1 MTVFTGWLFLS
12 VGCSIGFVAG
22 SLFTA
27 GVWGFDMP
35 AAERDLSSGP
45 PGQTGSLRGGGA
57 PLNKFSDSAVIEPS
71 TSLAGPRA

>member
-27 GVWGFDMP
+27 GVWGFDAP
-35 AAERDLSSGP
+35 AAER
-45 PGQTGSLRGGGA
+45 GSQQRARAAGSNG
-57 PLNKFSDSAVIEPS
+57 K
-71 TSLAGPRA
+71 LARRWRTLEQVQ

>member
-27 GVWGFDMP
+27 GVWVLMRP
-35 AAERDLSSGP
+35 AAER
-45 PGQTGSLRGGGA
+45 GSQQRAKGHRVKRELARRWRT
-57 PLNKFSDSAVIEPS
+57 LEPVQ
-71 TSLAGPRA
+71 